1 MKRKSMY
8 FYPILF
14 FGFILAVYAMGHGG
28 DLYFPHVDAQ
38 APEAMH
44 EIASK
49 SGVLFSTL
57 CSLLVVILVT
67 RVVGAAAVALKQP
80 RVVGEIVGG
89 IMLGPSLLGAIAPA
103 TAAVILPSVAIPYLS
118 ILAQLGVL
126 LFMFLIGLELDIGS
140 LRRSGEAALWIS
152 HASIV
157 VPFLMGMGF
166 AFSIYS
172 RMAPAHVAF
181 SSFGLFVGTA
191 MSVTAFPV
199 LAAILSDAGITKT
212 PIGALSLTCAAVDDA
227 TAWCL
232 LALVVGLLQ
241 SEVGGAIQTIAL
253 TAVFIV
259 FMLFVVRPLLVKV
272 IPLLERSSEQISEA
286 SLALI
291 LVGLL
296 VSAVSTELIGIHALF
311 GGFLLGVI
319 IPHHSLVA
327 KDLARRLEDL
337 VRVFFLPAFFAFT
350 GLRTQIGLLQG
361 ASDWWICVA
370 LIAVA
375 TFGKFFGAFVAA
387 KFSGMETRAAAIIGV
402 LMNTRGLVGL
412 IVLNAGLDLGV
423 LTPRLFTMMVIMAVV
438 TTVMAGPFL
447 RWWDVAADHENSANN
462 ILLFRERT

>member
-1 MKRKSMY
+1 
-8 FYPILF
+8 
-14 FGFILAVYAMGHGG
+14 
-28 DLYFPHVDAQ
+28 
-38 APEAMH
+38 
-44 EIASK
+44 
-49 SGVLFSTL
+49 
-57 CSLLVVILVT
+57 
-67 RVVGAAAVALKQP
+67 
-80 RVVGEIVGG
+80 
-89 IMLGPSLLGAIAPA
+89 
-103 TAAVILPSVAIPYLS
+103 
-118 ILAQLGVL
+118 
-126 LFMFLIGLELDIGS
+126 
-140 LRRSGEAALWIS
+140 
-152 HASIV
+152 
-157 VPFLMGMGF
+157 
-166 AFSIYS
+166 
-172 RMAPAHVAF
+172 
-181 SSFGLFVGTA
+181 
-191 MSVTAFPV
+191 
-199 LAAILSDAGITKT
+199 LSDAGITKT

-232 LALVVGLLQ
+232 LALVVVLLQ